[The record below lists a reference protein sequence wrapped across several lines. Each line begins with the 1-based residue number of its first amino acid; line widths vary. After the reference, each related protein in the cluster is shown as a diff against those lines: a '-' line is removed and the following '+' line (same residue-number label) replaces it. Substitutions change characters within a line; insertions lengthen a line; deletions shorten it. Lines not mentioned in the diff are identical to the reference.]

1 MVAFGGWPKVNLSKR
16 VSVSISGVFL
26 SVLSGSRLHP
36 SLSEAGPAAMSPDRL
51 VQRRC
56 EIYRRYFPM
65 TEVAVPADALRNHFV
80 SKWAREQGIAV
91 DVRSGRE
98 LGVAIAA
105 GIQPR
110 RLTVHAEGMRDS
122 EIRAT
127 VALGPGCIVVSSL
140 DGIDLLASAVGC
152 RTQGVVVRVTDSNA
166 PDLTLVGAQKTGR
179 RTLRCDSEEMDA
191 AIAAVLASA
200 RLDLV
205 GLHCEVGRQ
214 ADDFISYPAAI
225 GQMITE
231 MTHIR
236 RIHGDVLTRL
246 GLGGGR
252 AMPSGDWCEELPEL
266 AEEIDESLDDACAT
280 MRFPRPLVVLS
291 AGGAIVGRTRHDR
304 PHARH
309 PAVVVRS
316 SFRATAAQ

>member
-1 MVAFGGWPKVNLSKR
+1 M
-16 VSVSISGVFL
+16 SISGVFL
-26 SVLSGSRLHP
+26 SVLSGSRLHT
-36 SLSEAGPAAMSPDRL
+36 SLSETGAAAMSPDRL
-51 VQRRC
+51 AQHRC

-80 SKWAREQGIAV
+80 SKWARERGIAV

-105 GIQPR
+105 GIHPR
-110 RLTVHAEGMRDS
+110 RLTVHTQTMRDS
-122 EIRAT
+122 EVRAIA
-127 VALGPGCIVVSSL
+127 ALGPGCIAVSSL
-140 DGIDLLASAVGC
+140 DGIELLASAVEG
-152 RTQGVVVRVTDSNA
+152 RTQGVVVHVTDSNA
-166 PDLTLVGAQKTGR
+166 PDLALVCAQDDAR
-179 RTLRCDSEEMDA
+179 RALRCDSEELDA
-191 AIAAVLASA
+191 AIGAVLGSA

-205 GLHCEVGRQ
+205 GLHCEVGDQ

-231 MTHIR
+231 MSHIR
-236 RIHGDVLTRL
+236 RVHGDVLTRL

-252 AMPSGDWCEELPEL
+252 AVPSGDWREELPEL

-291 AGGAIVGRTRHDR
+291 AGGAIVGRT
-304 PHARH
+304 
-309 PAVVVRS
+309 
-316 SFRATAAQ
+316 AA